1 MNKILKE
8 ISIII
13 KENLKKY
20 LPEVSTQDLEENGKI
35 YYMNDN
41 NGTIFDYYTNNHL
54 SPFMCF
60 YNDKENMGA
69 VKLILDIYGKIE
81 IYLFKNHINKPYKE
95 ISTTINV
102 GNNEIL
108 ELAII
113 MNKIA
118 DNDDKWG
125 ASIEDMDSD
134 IKITE
139 NKIKEFTSQEEDF
152 RILSELL
159 KTCIVTKKLLDENWK
174 VGLMQK
180 MEPTSEMNSGWFLSV
195 GNETQDYVNNAEN
208 LCIITLNELCEKD
221 SVLIPYLMNKEI
233 GDVLIRISNDEFEF
247 DDNKKEIFIT
257 KLG

>member
-8 ISIII
+8 ISKII
-13 KENLKKY
+13 KENFKKY
-20 LPEVSTQDLEENGKI
+20 LPKVSTQDLEENGKI
-35 YYMNDN
+35 YYMNDK
-41 NGTIFDYYTNNHL
+41 NGTVFDYYTNNHL

-69 VKLILDIYGKIE
+69 VKLILYIDGKID
-81 IYLFKNHINKPYKE
+81 IYLFENHTNKPYKE
-95 ISTTINV
+95 ISTSIQVTD
-102 GNNEIL
+102 EEML
-108 ELAII
+108 ELAVI

-125 ASIEDMDSD
+125 VSIEDMYSD

-139 NKIKEFTSQEEDF
+139 NEIKDFTSQEEDF
-152 RILSELL
+152 EILSELL

-180 MEPTSEMNSGWFLSV
+180 MKPTSEMDSGWSLSV
-195 GNETQDYVNNAEN
+195 
-208 LCIITLNELCEKD
+208 
-221 SVLIPYLMNKEI
+221 
-233 GDVLIRISNDEFEF
+233 GDVLIRVSNDEFEF

-257 KLG
+257 KLD